1 MSYVVGAMGRQV
13 SKRPKWVQK
22 VGDHVLGFLSTTP
35 DTCLVYRPC
44 NKDHGAL
51 GTLQVPRHGRLLE
64 AFADISFAPNGDRS
78 HQGIIICAAGS
89 PIQWEASRQAFHT
102 MSTAEAELVGYCE
115 AATMLK
121 SVEALMKVVHMSCP
135 SDGLVDGSH
144 VDNNFEKVVYGD
156 NSSALSILMNPDGG
170 WRTRHLR
177 LRSSCLREL
186 LRDDPQNWK
195 VRHQR
200 GIDLPADML
209 TKPIV
214 LQREWIKF
222 WHLLGF
228 HVDPEIPKY
237 GEDSPKTKT
246 KNKPAVPSPASG
258 LESTKEK
265 TEKTD
270 DDLTVKKV
278 KALVC
283 IAALSTAAMAKC
295 YAADLRLKCANLVL
309 ELAKFG
315 ILHLQKK
322 VRPKRPVQ

>member
-1 MSYVVGAMGRQV
+1 
-13 SKRPKWVQK
+13 
-22 VGDHVLGFLSTTP
+22 
-35 DTCLVYRPC
+35 
-44 NKDHGAL
+44 
-51 GTLQVPRHGRLLE
+51 
-64 AFADISFAPNGDRS
+64 
-78 HQGIIICAAGS
+78 
-89 PIQWEASRQAFHT
+89 
-102 MSTAEAELVGYCE
+102 
-115 AATMLK
+115 
-121 SVEALMKVVHMSCP
+121 
-135 SDGLVDGSH
+135 
-144 VDNNFEKVVYGD
+144 
-156 NSSALSILMNPDGG
+156 
-170 WRTRHLR
+170 
-177 LRSSCLREL
+177 
-186 LRDDPQNWK
+186 
-195 VRHQR
+195 
-200 GIDLPADML
+200 ML

-265 TEKTD
+265 TEETD

-309 ELAKFG
+309 ELAKWLAAVWHSPPSNEG
-315 ILHLQKK
+315 SPKEACSIGWEVEEPSRAIGQKK
-322 VRPKRPVQ
+322 VQKARGHEPAATNLPRENEPGRLTLKTETLKCVETPRENEPGDNIVGITVNTIPLKNFGIVTLKMNLGTAWRGTLVDRRNMFWSPLVVTLQLKNMTSIHGHCWPLSTTAQRAAP